1 MTILFCLDAPP
12 IVLDFEALIA
22 SAAAAIATADPTAIC
37 AGGTDGF
44 ATGAA
49 ATFFAL
55 NLRELASR
63 IQRRRIPRRST
74 PTTRAPRTTP
84 RACDLPAARRRRV
97 VVVVVA
103 HVAFALQLVDAIIV
117 HAARSRGSAAGY
129 GRRRRRDDA
138 TTDRERRPTT
148 TTTTRDSGLSV
159 RATHSTPRE
168 RHEISRRLRN
178 KT

>member
-1 MTILFCLDAPP
+1 LDAPP

-37 AGGTDGF
+37 ADGTDGF

-55 NLRELASR
+55 TCASS
-63 IQRRRIPRRST
+63 RRGYNADASAAVDADDA
-74 PTTRAPRTTP
+74 RAKTTP
-84 RACDLPAARRRRV
+84 RACDLPAARRRK

-117 HAARSRGSAAGY
+117 HASRCAVCGWIRTTPTRPRRRP
-129 GRRRRRDDA
+129 RRRRR
-138 TTDRERRPTT
+138 RR
-148 TTTTRDSGLSV
+148 R
-159 RATHSTPRE
+159 RAILAYPFV
-168 RHEISRRLRN
+168 
-178 KT
+178 

>member
-37 AGGTDGF
+37 ADGTDGF

-55 NLRELASR
+55 TCASS
-63 IQRRRIPRRST
+63 RRGYNADASAAVDADDA
-74 PTTRAPRTTP
+74 RAKTTP
-84 RACDLPAARRRRV
+84 RACDLPAARRRK

-117 HAARSRGSAAGY
+117 HASRCADGY
-129 GRRRRRDDA
+129 GRRRRGRDD
-138 TTDRERRPTT
+138 DRDDDDDDDDARFWLIHSFDAFDG
-148 TTTTRDSGLSV
+148 TR
-159 RATHSTPRE
+159 TP
-168 RHEISRRLRN
+168 
-178 KT
+178 